1 MNKGLLVRS
10 DISWIDQMNNAQYK
24 EDVGKLRL
32 FSYVSSKQK
41 LTKRHLQFMLLNYQK
56 KVTLLLSNHYVK
68 ESLNSNA
75 SYLFRRKRMKRK
87 EFANKIFSRKLEN
100 YAIFIQNTRSNAQI
114 NYNKDVILFDLH
126 AVIYNIIC
134 PQKLNNKYLIY

>member
-10 DISWIDQMNNAQYK
+10 DISCIDQINNAQYK

-68 ESLNSNA
+68 ESLNSNT

-134 PQKLNNKYLIY
+134 LQKCTYQTPS